1 MYCKSLYSAKYIVL
15 IMTEKIDQKGSARKV
30 YRAIQSDG
38 LNWFFTRISRAI
50 MGIFFFDH
58 RYAEVTGLAV
68 FTYVFLK
75 EPAWQSVIY
84 PRVGCAT
91 PAERKV
97 KSFIP
102 HGFASD
108 KICACQFWCFARIL
122 ITFVVVRFIQCPRD
136 NPLSAKEVSI

>member
-1 MYCKSLYSAKYIVL
+1 
-15 IMTEKIDQKGSARKV
+15 MTEKIERSGSERKV

-38 LNWFFTRISRAI
+38 PNWFFTGISRAI
-50 MGIFFFDH
+50 MAVIFFNH
-58 RYAEVTGLAV
+58 RHAEVSGLAG
-68 FTYVFLK
+68 FTLVFLK
-75 EPAWQSVIY
+75 EPAWLSVIF

-91 PAERKV
+91 PAEGKV

-108 KICACQFWCFARIL
+108 KVCACQFWSFARIL
-122 ITFVVVRFIQCPRD
+122 ITFGVVRFIQCLRD